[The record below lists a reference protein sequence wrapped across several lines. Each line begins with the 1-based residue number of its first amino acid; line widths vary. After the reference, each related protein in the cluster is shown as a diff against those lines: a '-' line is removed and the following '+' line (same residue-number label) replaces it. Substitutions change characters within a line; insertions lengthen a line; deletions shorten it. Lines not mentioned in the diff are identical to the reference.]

1 MIPNSRTRTRIYTCL
16 LFPQVSDPL
25 LEVVG
30 LLLLLLFLL
39 VGGEARLDLV
49 ERGALDLH
57 GHAEVALVL
66 AAVDVVEV
74 VDRVLDD
81 AVACL
86 AIIPIIRQWMLGN
99 YNGSSKVG
107 IFWEHDARFHLGFL
121 G

>member
-1 MIPNSRTRTRIYTCL
+1 MTKLSVSATSTITISNSRTLTRIYTCL

-30 LLLLLLFLL
+30 LLLLLLLLL

-86 AIIPIIRQWMLGN
+86 AVIPIRRRKLG
-99 YNGSSKVG
+99 K
-107 IFWEHDARFHLGFL
+107 
-121 G
+121 